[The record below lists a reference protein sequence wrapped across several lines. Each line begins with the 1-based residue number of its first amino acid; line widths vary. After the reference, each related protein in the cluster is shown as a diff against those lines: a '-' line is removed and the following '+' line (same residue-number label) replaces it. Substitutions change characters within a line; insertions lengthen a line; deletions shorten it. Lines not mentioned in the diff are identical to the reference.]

1 MTIKLKMAQDEL
13 ILSGVQVPT
22 ITPAPV
28 STSLVQ
34 ETSPTTALP
43 EREVQE
49 QIHKERGIDRGEIK
63 SLVREYLLF
72 HQIKTMEAGNLLI
85 TDFLLLYLYYL
96 LHSPCVA

>member
-1 MTIKLKMAQDEL
+1 MTIKMKMAQDEL

-43 EREVQE
+43 
-49 QIHKERGIDRGEIK
+49 
-63 SLVREYLLF
+63 
-72 HQIKTMEAGNLLI
+72 
-85 TDFLLLYLYYL
+85 
-96 LHSPCVA
+96 